1 MALNKEIWESS
12 IVEGLFADNSF
23 LGRAINHSA
32 FADNKTVHVPNA
44 GSAPEVTK
52 NRDSYPAQ
60 AGSRTDYDL
69 SYNLDEF
76 TTAPIHIKNVEE
88 VELSYDK
95 RSSILGATQAALKEA
110 VAVDVL
116 KKWVPSG
123 YTLVKTT
130 GSAVAHHLASQTGN
144 RKAVTLADIVAVKKE
159 FDKANIP
166 LEGRCLMLDYEM
178 YAELLDALS
187 AAQSNAFL
195 ASADTARGIVGK
207 LYGFDVYMRSD
218 VLRTVQNGATLASS
232 AAATDQ
238 AAAIAWSDK
247 AVSVAQGQTEVF
259 EAEGDPTYYGDI
271 VSALVRAGGSYMRYD
286 KKGVVILA
294 QDTAA

>member
-23 LGRAINHSA
+23 LARALNHSS
-32 FADNKTVHVPNA
+32 FVNFKTVHVPNA

-52 NRDSYPAQ
+52 NRSQYPAQ
-60 AGSRTDYDL
+60 AGNRTDYDL
-69 SYNLDEF
+69 TYNLNEF
-76 TTAPIHIKNVEE
+76 TTEPIHITNVEE

-95 RSSILGATQAALKEA
+95 RQSILGATQAALKEA
-110 VAVDVL
+110 VAKDVL
-116 KKWVPSG
+116 KAWVPSG

-130 GSAVAHHLASQTGN
+130 GDAVAHHLASQTGN
-144 RKAVTLADIVAVKKE
+144 RKKLTLADIVAVKKE
-159 FDKANIP
+159 FDKANLP
-166 LEGRCLMLDYEM
+166 QEGRCILLDYEM
-178 YAELLDALS
+178 YSELLDALS
-187 AAQSNAFL
+187 AVQSNAFL

-207 LYGFDVYMRSD
+207 LYGFDFYMRSE
-218 VLRTVQNGATLASS
+218 VLRTVAAGTSLAAS

-238 AAAIAWSDK
+238 AAGIAWCDK
-247 AVSVAQGQTEVF
+247 CVSIAQGAVEIF
-259 EAEGDPTYYGDI
+259 AAENDPTYYGDI